1 MKKIKVT
8 QIKSTIDRSER
19 QKRTMIALGLKK
31 LNASVEVEATPQIL
45 GMVTKVNHLIKVE
58 EIG

>member
-1 MKKIKVT
+1 MKKIKIT
-8 QIKSTIDRSER
+8 QVKSVIDRSER

-45 GMVTKVNHLIKVE
+45 GMVTKVNHLIKVQE
-58 EIG
+58 L

>member
-8 QIKSTIDRSER
+8 QVKSVIDRSER

-31 LNASVEVEATPQIL
+31 MNASVEVEATPAIL
-45 GMVTKVNHLIKVE
+45 GMVTKVNHLVKVE
-58 EIG
+58 ELG